1 MGVQENEITIEQI
14 QSVLDAESDLYDF
27 FERAADAG
35 WPVTKEEYCKMI
47 QNKIKEKRK

>member
-1 MGVQENEITIEQI
+1 MGAQENELTIEQI

-27 FERAADAG
+27 FERSASAG

-47 QNKIKEKRK
+47 QNKIKEKGK